1 MVTFKYTHMVTP
13 RIRNPFFAENFV
25 LKGGGEGVPPTSVT
39 FFGDQNQ
46 VSSLGKKTQFS
57 ALFEDIFLGNV
68 LKGEGGGTTLKSVTF
83 YANFVRKEGRGA
95 PITDKIRKVV
105 FDIAPKGSHRSKNTG
120 IL

>member
-1 MVTFKYTHMVTP
+1 M
-13 RIRNPFFAENFV
+13 
-25 LKGGGEGVPPTSVT
+25 T

-68 LKGEGGGTTLKSVTF
+68 LKGEGGVLPSNPYLF
-83 YANFVRKEGRGA
+83 FANFVRKEGRGA

-105 FDIAPKGSHRSKNTG
+105 FKGAPLRGAP
-120 IL
+120 L

>member
-46 VSSLGKKTQFS
+46 VSSLGKKHNFQP
-57 ALFEDIFLGNV
+57 FLKTFFWGMS
-68 LKGEGGGTTLKSVTF
+68 LKGRGG
-83 YANFVRKEGRGA
+83 YYPQIRNFLCKFC
-95 PITDKIRKVV
+95 P
-105 FDIAPKGSHRSKNTG
+105 
-120 IL
+120 

>member
-1 MVTFKYTHMVTP
+1 M
-13 RIRNPFFAENFV
+13 
-25 LKGGGEGVPPTSVT
+25 T

-105 FDIAPKGSHRSKNTG
+105 FDIAPKGSHSSKNTG

>member
-1 MVTFKYTHMVTP
+1 MKIERVWDSKSAWLPLNIHTWLPPEFVTP
-13 RIRNPFFAENFV
+13 FLPKILS

-68 LKGEGGGTTLKSVTF
+68 LKGEGGVLPS
-83 YANFVRKEGRGA
+83 N
-95 PITDKIRKVV
+95 P
-105 FDIAPKGSHRSKNTG
+105 
-120 IL
+120 

>member
-25 LKGGGEGVPPTSVT
+25 LKGGGVPPTSVT

-68 LKGEGGGTTLKSVTF
+68 LKGEGGYYPQILTF
-83 YANFVRKEGRGA
+83 FCKFC
-95 PITDKIRKVV
+95 P
-105 FDIAPKGSHRSKNTG
+105 
-120 IL
+120 

>member
-25 LKGGGEGVPPTSVT
+25 LKGGGGVPPTSVT

-68 LKGEGGGTTLKSVTF
+68 LKGEGGVLPSNPYIFLQILSVKRGGVPPLRTKS
-83 YANFVRKEGRGA
+83 AK
-95 PITDKIRKVV
+95 
-105 FDIAPKGSHRSKNTG
+105 
-120 IL
+120 